1 MTNTSRNRGIGIV
14 TASDSQERSKGQLH
28 IYDGEGKGKSQ
39 AALGVVLRTIGLGIC
54 EKRQSR
60 VLLLRFLKGP
70 ERPYDE
76 DSAIEALQRGFPH
89 LIDHVRT
96 GRSEFFTADQVTK
109 FDIGEAERGWNIAKG
124 AIASS
129 LYSVVVLDEL
139 NPVLDL
145 GMLDINEVV
154 DSLQNRPDGLE
165 IIITGRAAPPSLVR
179 ISQLH
184 SEMRPRLIGDLSE
197 PTRNSSSNGGIEIY
211 TGEGKGKSTS
221 ALGKALQAIG
231 KGISQDKSHRVLILQ
246 WLKGGNGYTEDA
258 AIEALRESYPH
269 LVDHLRS
276 GRDAIVWRGQQQP
289 IDYVEAE
296 RAWEIAKA
304 AILSGLY
311 KTIIL
316 DELNPTVDLELL
328 PVESIHQTLL
338 KKPADT
344 EVVIT
349 GRCKNEPS
357 YFELADVYSEMVCHK
372 HYANVGVDLKKGV
385 DY

>member
-1 MTNTSRNRGIGIV
+1 MTNTGRNRGIGIV

-54 EKRQSR
+54 EKKQSR

-70 ERPYDE
+70 ERSYDE

-96 GRSEFFTADQVTK
+96 GRSEFFNADQVTK
-109 FDIGEAERGWNIAKG
+109 SDITEAERGWNIAKG

-145 GMLDINEVV
+145 GMLNIEEVV
-154 DSLQNRPDGLE
+154 KSLQHRPDDLE
-165 IIITGRAAPPSLVR
+165 IIITGRAAPSSLIC

-184 SEMRPRLIGDLSE
+184 SEMRSRLGGDLNK
-197 PTRNSSSNGGIEIY
+197 THRKMNNSGGIEVY

-328 PVESIHQTLL
+328 PVESIHQTLI

-372 HYANVGVDLKKGV
+372 HYANVGVDLKRGV

>member
-109 FDIGEAERGWNIAKG
+109 FDVGEAERGWNIAKG

-154 DSLQNRPDGLE
+154 DSLQNRPHGLE

-197 PTRNSSSNGGIEIY
+197 PTKHSSSSGGIEIY

-328 PVESIHQTLL
+328 PVESIYQTLL

-372 HYANVGVDLKKGV
+372 HYANVGVDLKRGV
-385 DY
+385 DF

>member
-1 MTNTSRNRGIGIV
+1 MTNTGRNRGIGIV

-54 EKRQSR
+54 EKKQSR

-70 ERPYDE
+70 ERSYDE

-96 GRSEFFTADQVTK
+96 GRSEFFNADQVTK
-109 FDIGEAERGWNIAKG
+109 SDITEAERGWNIAKG

-145 GMLDINEVV
+145 GMLNIEEVV
-154 DSLQNRPDGLE
+154 KSLQHRPDDLE
-165 IIITGRAAPPSLVR
+165 IIITGRAAPSSLIC

-184 SEMRPRLIGDLSE
+184 SEMKSRLKGDLNK
-197 PTRNSSSNGGIEIY
+197 THRKTNNSGGIEVY

-258 AIEALRESYPH
+258 AIDALRESYPH

-328 PVESIHQTLL
+328 PVESIYQTLI

-372 HYANVGVDLKKGV
+372 HYANVGVDLKRGV

>member
-1 MTNTSRNRGIGIV
+1 LSNSSQNSGIGII
-14 TASDSQERSKGQLH
+14 TATSRQERSQGQLH

-54 EKRQSR
+54 EKKQTR

-70 ERPYDE
+70 GRDYAE
-76 DSAIEALQRGFPH
+76 DSAIDALQRGFPH

-96 GRSEFFTADQVTK
+96 GRSEFFSEQEVTK
-109 FDIGEAERGWNIAKG
+109 FDRDEAERGWNIAKG

-129 LYSVVVLDEL
+129 LYSVLVLDEL

-145 GMLDINEVV
+145 GMLNIDDVV
-154 DSLQNRPDGLE
+154 KTIESRPNGLE
-165 IIITGRAAPPSLVR
+165 IIVTGRAAPSSLIR

-184 SEMRPRLIGDLSE
+184 SEMRPRAKVQKIDLE
-197 PTRNSSSNGGIEIY
+197 DKFNIGGIEVY

-246 WLKGGNGYTEDA
+246 WLKGGSGYTEDA
-258 AIEALRESYPH
+258 AIAALRESYPH

-276 GRDAIVWRGQQQP
+276 GRDAIVWRGQQQS

-304 AILSGLY
+304 AILSGIY

-316 DELNPTVDLELL
+316 DEINPTVDLELL

-338 KKPADT
+338 KKPSET
-344 EVVIT
+344 EVILT

-357 YFELADVYSEMVCHK
+357 YFQLANVYSEMVCHK

>member
-1 MTNTSRNRGIGIV
+1 LTNTSRNRGIGIV
-14 TASDSQERSKGQLH
+14 TASDSKERSKGQLH

-70 ERPYDE
+70 ERSYDE

-109 FDIGEAERGWNIAKG
+109 FDIGEADRGWNIAKG

-145 GMLDINEVV
+145 GMLDIKEVV
-154 DSLQNRPDGLE
+154 DSLQKRPDGLE

-184 SEMRPRLIGDLSE
+184 SEMRPRLTGDLSKQIE
-197 PTRNSSSNGGIEIY
+197 QRRFNGGIEIY

-269 LVDHLRS
+269 LVDHLRA

-296 RAWEIAKA
+296 RAWEIAQA

-311 KTIIL
+311 KTNIL

-328 PVESIHQTLL
+328 PMESIHQTLL
-338 KKPADT
+338 KKPAET

-372 HYANVGVDLKKGV
+372 HYANVGVDLKRGV

>member
-1 MTNTSRNRGIGIV
+1 MTNTRRNRGIGIV
-14 TASDSQERSKGQLH
+14 TASDSQERSQGQLH

-54 EKRQSR
+54 EKKQSR

-70 ERPYDE
+70 ERSYDE
-76 DSAIEALQRGFPH
+76 DAAIEALQRGFPH

-96 GRSEFFTADQVTK
+96 GRSEFFAEDQVTK

-145 GMLDINEVV
+145 GMLDIKEVV
-154 DSLQNRPDGLE
+154 DSLQKRPDGLE

-184 SEMRPRLIGDLSE
+184 SEMRSRLKGDLSKLIGQKRC
-197 PTRNSSSNGGIEIY
+197 TGGIEIY

-246 WLKGGNGYTEDA
+246 WLKGGTGYTEDA

-276 GRDAIVWRGQQQP
+276 GRDAIVWRGQQKP

-328 PVESIHQTLL
+328 PVESIYQTLL
-338 KKPADT
+338 KKPAET
-344 EVVIT
+344 EVIIT

-357 YFELADVYSEMVCHK
+357 YFELADIYSEMVCHK
-372 HYANVGVDLKKGV
+372 HYANVGVDLKRGV

>member
-1 MTNTSRNRGIGIV
+1 MANTSRNRGIGIV

-109 FDIGEAERGWNIAKG
+109 FDVGEAERGWNIAKG

-184 SEMRPRLIGDLSE
+184 SEMRPRLIGDSAEL
-197 PTRNSSSNGGIEIY
+197 NKQSSSSGGIEIY

-372 HYANVGVDLKKGV
+372 HYANVGVDLKRGV

>member
-1 MTNTSRNRGIGIV
+1 MTNTRRNRGIGIV
-14 TASDSQERSKGQLH
+14 TASDSQERSQGQLH

-54 EKRQSR
+54 EKKQSR

-70 ERPYDE
+70 ERSYDE
-76 DSAIEALQRGFPH
+76 DAAIEALQRGFPH

-96 GRSEFFTADQVTK
+96 GRSEFFAEDQVTK

-145 GMLDINEVV
+145 GMLDIKEVV
-154 DSLQNRPDGLE
+154 DSLQNRPDGQE

-184 SEMRPRLIGDLSE
+184 SEMRSRLKGDLSKLIGQKRC
-197 PTRNSSSNGGIEIY
+197 TGGIEIY

-246 WLKGGNGYTEDA
+246 WLKGGTGYTEDA

-276 GRDAIVWRGQQQP
+276 GRDAIVWRGQQKP

-328 PVESIHQTLL
+328 PVESIYQTLL
-338 KKPADT
+338 KKPAET
-344 EVVIT
+344 EVIIT

-357 YFELADVYSEMVCHK
+357 YFELADIYSEMVCHK
-372 HYANVGVDLKKGV
+372 HYANVGVDLKRGV

>member
-109 FDIGEAERGWNIAKG
+109 FDVGEAERGWNIAKG

-184 SEMRPRLIGDLSE
+184 SEMRPRLIGDSSE
-197 PTRNSSSNGGIEIY
+197 HTKHSSSSGGIEIY

-276 GRDAIVWRGQQQP
+276 GRDAIVWRGQQKP

-372 HYANVGVDLKKGV
+372 HYANVGVDLKRGV

>member
-1 MTNTSRNRGIGIV
+1 MTNTGRNRGIGIV

-54 EKRQSR
+54 EKKQSR

-70 ERPYDE
+70 ERSYDE

-96 GRSEFFTADQVTK
+96 GRSEFFNADQVTK
-109 FDIGEAERGWNIAKG
+109 SDITEAERGWNIAKG

-145 GMLDINEVV
+145 GMLNIEEVV
-154 DSLQNRPDGLE
+154 KSLQNRPDDLE
-165 IIITGRAAPPSLVR
+165 IIITGRAAPSSLIC

-184 SEMRPRLIGDLSE
+184 SEMRSRLRGDLNK
-197 PTRNSSSNGGIEIY
+197 THRKMNNSGGIEVY

-328 PVESIHQTLL
+328 PVESIYQTLI

-372 HYANVGVDLKKGV
+372 HYANVGVDLKRGV

>member
-1 MTNTSRNRGIGIV
+1 MTNTRRNRGIGIV

-70 ERPYDE
+70 ERSYDE

-145 GMLDINEVV
+145 GMLDIKEVV

-184 SEMRPRLIGDLSE
+184 SEMRPRLTGNLSKRTE
-197 PTRNSSSNGGIEIY
+197 QMRCSGGIEIY

-221 ALGKALQAIG
+221 ALGKGLQAIG

-338 KKPADT
+338 KKPTET

-372 HYANVGVDLKKGV
+372 HYANVGVDLKRGV